1 MKIFINKLSPLID
14 QFVVSMSN
22 FVITIL
28 LARLLNLTD
37 FGLYS
42 IVWLIV
48 ISIASLVQALIF
60 SPMLS
65 FSPKMSLSSKRIFFN
80 VTYSQLLVLLAILLF
95 FLSLISFTSYFFD
108 LHTMFKVTLGVLF
121 VSVPYYLFEYFRREL
136 MIKGKSIGLL
146 CADCLTYLT
155 ILCSL
160 YLFEVES
167 LYYAVMT
174 ISICFSGVV
183 VVFMVTSNSRLV
195 AFWLN
200 TPEYRSLI
208 IKQYYFSKWL
218 VASSG
223 LQFLNGNVFTLFAGA
238 FVSMAQVGYL
248 RMAQNIVG
256 IINPIYVF
264 LDNHAQLYLAKIK
277 SEKGSEACEK
287 AYLKIAILCMMGL
300 GFILVIIFTF
310 KTEIITFVYGK
321 QSAELNEYMVL
332 MIFLSFITGANFL
345 ERLISKVRENT
356 HIIFKS
362 YIHSSILSC
371 ISVYPLILYFE
382 GRGAVFAM
390 IFAQVIM
397 LISILSCKTQKTV
410 NSVK

>member
-1 MKIFINKLSPLID
+1 
-14 QFVVSMSN
+14 MSN

-65 FSPKMSLSSKRIFFN
+65 FSPKMSISRLRIFSN

-95 FLSLISFTSYFFD
+95 LLSLISFISYFFD
-108 LHTMFKVTLGVLF
+108 LHTMFQVALGVLF
-121 VSVPYYLFEYFRREL
+121 VSIPYYLFEYFRREL
-136 MIKGKSIGLL
+136 MIQGRCIALL
-146 CADCLTYLT
+146 CTDCLTYLT
-155 ILCSL
+155 ILCCL
-160 YLFEVES
+160 YLFEVKS

-183 VVFMVTSNSRLV
+183 VVFMLTSNSRIV

-200 TPEYRSLI
+200 TPEYRALI

-264 LDNHAQLYLAKIK
+264 LDNHAQLYLARIK
-277 SEKGSEACEK
+277 SEKGNEACEK
-287 AYLKIAILCMMGL
+287 AYLKVATLCMMGL
-300 GFILVIIFTF
+300 SFILVILFTF

-321 QSAELNEYMVL
+321 QSAEVNEYMVL

-362 YIHSSILSC
+362 YVHSSILSC
-371 ISVYPLILYFE
+371 ISVYPLILYSE
-382 GRGAVFAM
+382 GRGAVLAM
-390 IFAQVIM
+390 IFAQLIM
-397 LISILSCKTQKTV
+397 LISILSSKTQKAV